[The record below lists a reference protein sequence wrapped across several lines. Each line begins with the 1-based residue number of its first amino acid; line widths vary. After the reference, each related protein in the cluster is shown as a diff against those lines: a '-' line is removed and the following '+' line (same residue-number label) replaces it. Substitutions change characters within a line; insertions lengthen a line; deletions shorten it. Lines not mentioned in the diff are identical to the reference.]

1 MEENKIVIGW
11 VRLSEEEKQNNGA
24 NYASVTGHVLLE
36 RLMEQEYGIV
46 LSDEEEPVKVE
57 VGGKP
62 YLNRHRELQFNISHS
77 GVYVICAVGKT
88 PLGID
93 IQYQKKGDYRR
104 TGKRIMT
111 PEEWKQY
118 EASGF
123 LEDVFF
129 QCWTKKESYLK
140 YTGEGIRRDMRMLTY
155 DNCRFYEL
163 QQWPEYSAALCV
175 PETWNGKI
183 EICPC
188 SF

>member
-46 LSDEEEPVKVE
+46 LSDEEEPVKAE

-62 YLNRHRELQFNISHS
+62 YLNRHRELHFNISHS
-77 GVYVICAVGKT
+77 GAYVICAVGKT

-93 IQYQKKGDYRR
+93 IQYQKKGDHRR

-118 EASGF
+118 EVTGF
-123 LEDVFF
+123 HEEVFF

-163 QQWPEYSAALCV
+163 QQWPEYSAVLCV
-175 PETWNGKI
+175 SETWNGKI